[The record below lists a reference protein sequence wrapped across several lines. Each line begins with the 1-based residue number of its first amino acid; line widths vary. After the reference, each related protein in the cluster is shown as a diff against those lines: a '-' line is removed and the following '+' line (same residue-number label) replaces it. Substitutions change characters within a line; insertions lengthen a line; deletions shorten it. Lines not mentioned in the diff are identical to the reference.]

1 MFDLVCEAVKVV
13 LRADVPTSAEQLP
26 LAVRA
31 VLELAAREAVA
42 DTLAVLKA
50 DGSISVTVEDESGVR
65 AGMVVG
71 SAEFMAE

>member
-13 LRADVPTSAEQLP
+13 LRADVPTSVEQLP

-50 DGSISVTVEDESGVR
+50 DGSTSVTVEDESGVR

>member
-31 VLELAAREAVA
+31 VLELAARETVA